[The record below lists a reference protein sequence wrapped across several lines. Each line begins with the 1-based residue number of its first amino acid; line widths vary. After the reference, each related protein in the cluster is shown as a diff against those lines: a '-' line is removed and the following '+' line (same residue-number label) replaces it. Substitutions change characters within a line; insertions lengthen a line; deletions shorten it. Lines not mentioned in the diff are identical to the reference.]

1 MGWLGEGGLAG
12 ERPGDLADQQG
23 VSDPPSMSSAVS
35 HSTTNGALRV
45 LEQGNLLDGADLMPV
60 RNESGRK
67 KRARKSSPAPK
78 PPGFAAALKLV
89 VQHGRQL
96 AKEIGKTALSRC
108 PRCGH
113 VGPTEQDFGTRIIRG
128 ERRPQSWCRSCRK
141 VHLPPLKSLPNLSGR
156 AVKATLVE
164 TANEKPPK
172 ARRRP
177 AAPPAASPS
186 APRDGLLFS
195 VDELSR
201 GKRRSS

>member
-1 MGWLGEGGLAG
+1 
-12 ERPGDLADQQG
+12 
-23 VSDPPSMSSAVS
+23 MSNAVS
-35 HSTTNGALRV
+35 QSTNNGALRV

-67 KRARKSSPAPK
+67 KRARKSGAGPL
-78 PPGFAAALKLV
+78 GFAAALKLV

-141 VHLPPLKSLPNLSGR
+141 MHLPPLKALPNLSGR
-156 AVKATLVE
+156 AVKATLVK
-164 TANEKPPK
+164 TANEKPAK
-172 ARRRP
+172 ARRRAAASP
-177 AAPPAASPS
+177 AAPK
-186 APRDGLLFS
+186 DGLLFPA
-195 VDELSR
+195 DELSR

>member
-1 MGWLGEGGLAG
+1 M
-12 ERPGDLADQQG
+12 
-23 VSDPPSMSSAVS
+23 S

-45 LEQGNLLDGADLMPV
+45 LEQGNLLGGADLMPM
-60 RNESGRK
+60 RSSGRK
-67 KRARKSSPAPK
+67 RRTRTPGPAPK
-78 PPGFAAALKLV
+78 LGFATALALV

-128 ERRPQSWCRSCRK
+128 ERRPQSWCRNCRK
-141 VHLPPLKSLPNLSGR
+141 VHLPPLKALPSLSGR
-156 AVKATLVE
+156 DVKAPRVQ
-164 TANEKPPK
+164 TANAQPAK

-177 AAPPAASPS
+177 ATPPTP
-186 APRDGLLFS
+186 PQDGLLFP
-195 VDELSR
+195 VEVICH

>member
-1 MGWLGEGGLAG
+1 MA
-12 ERPGDLADQQG
+12 
-23 VSDPPSMSSAVS
+23 
-35 HSTTNGALRV
+35 
-45 LEQGNLLDGADLMPV
+45 V

-67 KRARKSSPAPK
+67 KRARKPSPAPK

-128 ERRPQSWCRSCRK
+128 ERRPQSWCRNCRK

-156 AVKATLVE
+156 AVKATLAE
-164 TANEKPPK
+164 TANEKPAK

-177 AAPPAASPS
+177 SESSSAASS

>member
-1 MGWLGEGGLAG
+1 
-12 ERPGDLADQQG
+12 
-23 VSDPPSMSSAVS
+23 MSSAVS

-45 LEQGNLLDGADLMPV
+45 LEQGNLLGGMDLMPV
-60 RNESGRK
+60 QSGSGRK
-67 KRARKSSPAPK
+67 KRARKAGPGPK
-78 PPGFAAALKLV
+78 LGFAAALKLV

-141 VHLPPLKSLPNLSGR
+141 VHLPPLKALPNLSGR

-164 TANEKPPK
+164 TANEKPAK

-177 AAPPAASPS
+177 AASPA
-186 APRDGLLFS
+186 APRDGLLFPAE
-195 VDELSR
+195 VIYR